1 VKLIMASV
9 HAIERFPLPT
19 NKKLLLRF

>member
-1 VKLIMASV
+1 VKHIIASV